1 MQKPETMNYID
12 IENRLLEMDA
22 AGIASVRVILELNQN
37 LANTVNEV
45 LNERLESDS
54 DEQIEED

>member
-22 AGIASVRVILELNQN
+22 AGIASVRVILELN
-37 LANTVNEV
+37 
-45 LNERLESDS
+45 
-54 DEQIEED
+54 